1 MMKKIISLTL
11 CLLMLIPVFAGC
23 SNANDD
29 DKGAY
34 ITMYLTE
41 PVYNFDPARAYG
53 NEAALKIVSLLFD
66 NLFVLDSNG
75 KVKKSLAK
83 DYKIY
88 ESEELDEY
96 KMIIEIKET
105 AWDDNTTLTAQDV
118 VDSWRRILNV
128 TNSFDAA
135 VLLYDIKNAKEAK
148 QGDVSID
155 DVGISALNDKE
166 IEIYFTGKI
175 DYDQFLLKLTS
186 YALAPIRETIVNR
199 SENVFD
205 WAKKPSIFS
214 ASGPFKIREISYEK
228 GAEGLVLERN
238 SYYFRDVEKDAID
251 KTVKPYRLIV
261 DYTMTDEEIMQA
273 YNDGKIFYVG
283 NIPLSVRGNWDG
295 IAEESDALSTHTFV
309 LNQNKVEIFK
319 NPAVRQA
326 LSMALDRDTIAKD
339 IVFAKPATGLV
350 PDGVFNASSKKQTFR
365 DKGEALITTTANITA
380 AKQLLTDAGVD
391 AKEYE
396 FSISVPAYDEVH
408 MEIAK
413 SAKSAWEA
421 LGFKVNIDAIDVI
434 VNQHKDTQTDEEI
447 DGIRD
452 DIFAEKYASGDFE
465 VAAIDYTALSAD
477 PFSVLAPFA
486 FGYTGGAA
494 IKENSP
500 EFNIPTH
507 ITGYNSEDYNKK
519 IDEAYAEK
527 DAEARATILH
537 EAEKILM
544 KDMPIIPVIFN
555 VNATLTSK
563 ELSGE
568 KTSYY
573 GTPIFTK
580 LKLRNYKK
588 YLPSGE
594 EE

>member
-1 MMKKIISLTL
+1 MMKKIISITL

-23 SNANDD
+23 SNANND

-88 ESEELDEY
+88 ESEELNEY

-105 AWDDNTTLTAQDV
+105 SWDDGTALTAQDV
-118 VDSWRRILNV
+118 VDAWRRILNV

-148 QGDVSID
+148 QGEVSID

-199 SENVFD
+199 AENMFD
-205 WAKKPSIFS
+205 WAKKPTIFS

-228 GAEGLVLERN
+228 GAEGIVLERN
-238 SYYFRDVEKDAID
+238 NYYFRDIEKDALD
-251 KTVKPYRLIV
+251 KTVKPYRLII
-261 DYTMTDEEIMQA
+261 DYSMTDEEIMQA
-273 YNDGKIFYVG
+273 YNEGKLFYVG

-365 DKGEALITTTANITA
+365 DNSESLISTSANLTA
-380 AKQLLTDAGVD
+380 AKQLLIDAGIE
-391 AKEYE
+391 ASEHE

-408 MEIAK
+408 MAIAE

-421 LGFKVNIDAIDVI
+421 LGFKVNIKAQDVI
-434 VNQHKDTQTDEEI
+434 VNTHIDRQTSEPI

-452 DIFAEKYASGDFE
+452 DVFAENYANGEFE

-507 ITGYNSEDYNKK
+507 VTGYNSEEYNKK

-527 DAEARATILH
+527 DAYARAAILH

-544 KDMPIIPVIFN
+544 EDMPVIPVVFN

-563 ELSGE
+563 KLSGD
-568 KTSYY
+568 KITYY
-573 GTPIFTK
+573 GTPVFTK
-580 LKLRNYKK
+580 LKLKNYKD
-588 YLPSGE
+588 YLPTE
-594 EE
+594 E

>member
-1 MMKKIISLTL
+1 MMKKIISITL

-23 SNANDD
+23 SNANND

-88 ESEELDEY
+88 ESEELNEY

-105 AWDDNTTLTAQDV
+105 SWDDGTTLTAQDV
-118 VDSWRRILNV
+118 VDAWRRILNV

-148 QGDVSID
+148 QGEVSID

-199 SENVFD
+199 AENMFD
-205 WAKKPSIFS
+205 WAKKPTIFS

-228 GAEGLVLERN
+228 GAEGIVLERN
-238 SYYFRDVEKDAID
+238 NYYFRDIEKDALD
-251 KTVKPYRLIV
+251 KTVKPYRLII
-261 DYTMTDEEIMQA
+261 DYSMTDEEIMQA
-273 YNDGKIFYVG
+273 YNEGKLFYVG

-365 DKGEALITTTANITA
+365 DNSESLISTSANLTA
-380 AKQLLTDAGVD
+380 AKQLLIDAGIE
-391 AKEYE
+391 ASEHE

-408 MEIAK
+408 MAIAE

-421 LGFKVNIDAIDVI
+421 LGFKVNIKAQDVI
-434 VNQHKDTQTDEEI
+434 VNTHIDRQTSEPI

-452 DIFAEKYASGDFE
+452 DVFAENYANGEFE

-507 ITGYNSEDYNKK
+507 VTGYNSEEYNKK

-527 DAEARATILH
+527 DAYARAAILH

-544 KDMPIIPVIFN
+544 EDMPVIPVVFN

-563 ELSGE
+563 KLSGD
-568 KTSYY
+568 KITYY
-573 GTPIFTK
+573 GTPVFTK
-580 LKLRNYKK
+580 LKLKNYKD
-588 YLPSGE
+588 YLPTE
-594 EE
+594 E

>member
-11 CLLMLIPVFAGC
+11 CLLMLVPVFVGC

-34 ITMYLTE
+34 IAMYLTE

-83 DYKIY
+83 DYTIY

-96 KMIIEIKET
+96 KMIIEIKQT
-105 AWDDNTTLTAQDV
+105 AWDDGTTLTAQDV
-118 VDSWRRILNV
+118 VDAWRRILNV

-148 QGDVSID
+148 QGEVSID

-199 SENVFD
+199 SENMFD

-238 SYYFRDVEKDAID
+238 SYYFRDVEKNQAID
-251 KTVKPYRLIV
+251 KAVKPYRLIV
-261 DYTMTDEEIMQA
+261 DYSKTSEEIMQM

-283 NIPLSVRGNWDG
+283 NIPLSGRGDWKDK
-295 IAEESDALSTHTFV
+295 AETSDALSTHTYV

-319 NPAVRQA
+319 NPAVRNA
-326 LSMALDRDTIAKD
+326 MSMALDRNAIADK
-339 IVFAKPATGLV
+339 IVFAKAATGLV

-365 DKGEALITTTANITA
+365 DKGEELIAATANVTA
-380 AKQLLTDAGVD
+380 AKQMLTDAGVD
-391 AKEYE
+391 ATKYE

-413 SAKSAWEA
+413 FAKSAWEA
-421 LGFKVNIDAIDVI
+421 LGFKVNINAIDVI
-434 VNQHKDTQTDEEI
+434 VNTHNDNQTEEPI

-452 DIFAEKYASGDFE
+452 DIFAEKFASGDFE

-486 FGYTGGAA
+486 YGYTGGAA

-507 ITGYNSEDYNKK
+507 VTGYNSEEYNKK

-537 EAEKILM
+537 DAEKILM
-544 KDMPIIPVIFN
+544 KDMPIIPVVFN

-563 ELSGE
+563 KLSGD
-568 KTSYY
+568 KTTYY
-573 GTPIFTK
+573 GTPVFTK
-580 LKLRNYKK
+580 LKLKNYKQ
-588 YLPSGE
+588 YRPTE
-594 EE
+594 E